1 MQESPILEVDAEP
14 EEVVVDELV
23 SLKARAD
30 KLGIKYHPSIST
42 TKLREKVQEALS
54 DDVVPAKTEAVKDT
68 GKETELQLRGRK
80 RREANALIRIR
91 VSCMNPN
98 KKEWDGEIITTG
110 NTNTGTI
117 KKFVPFNSEEGYHV
131 PHMIYEQLLQRQ
143 CQVFV
148 TVKDNRGNKVRK
160 GKLIKEFAIE
170 VLPPLTEKE
179 LKELAQRQ
187 AMASGSAD

>member
-1 MQESPILEVDAEP
+1 MTGDNDMQELPNEDEL
-14 EEVVVDELV
+14 VVDELEV
-23 SLKARAD
+23 LKARAD
-30 KLGIKYHPSIST
+30 KLGIKYHPSISLA
-42 TKLREKVQEALS
+42 KLKEKVSEGLADEAPEE
-54 DDVVPAKTEAVKDT
+54 VVTVKP
-68 GKETELQLRGRK
+68 GKETDVQLKARK

-117 KKFVPFNSEEGYHV
+117 KKFIPFNSDEGYHV

-160 GKLIKEFAIE
+160 GKLIKEFAVE
-170 VLPPLTEKE
+170 VLTPLTEKE

-187 AMASGSAD
+187 AMATGSAD

>member
-1 MQESPILEVDAEP
+1 MQELPNEDEL
-14 EEVVVDELV
+14 VVDELEV
-23 SLKARAD
+23 LKARAD
-30 KLGIKYHPSIST
+30 KLGIKYHPSISLA
-42 TKLREKVQEALS
+42 KLKEKVSEELKEES
-54 DDVVPAKTEAVKDT
+54 PEEVVTVKP
-68 GKETELQLRGRK
+68 GKETEVQLKARK

-117 KKFVPFNSEEGYHV
+117 KKFVPFNSDEGYHV

-160 GKLIKEFAIE
+160 GKLIKEFAVE

>member
-1 MQESPILEVDAEP
+1 MTGENDMQELPN
-14 EEVVVDELV
+14 EEELVVDELEV
-23 SLKARAD
+23 LKARAD
-30 KLGIKYHPSIST
+30 KLGIKYHPSISLA
-42 TKLREKVQEALS
+42 KLKEKVSEGLK
-54 DDVVPAKTEAVKDT
+54 DETPEEVVTVKP
-68 GKETELQLRGRK
+68 GKETDVQLKARK

-117 KKFVPFNSEEGYHV
+117 KKFVPFNSDEGYHV

-187 AMASGSAD
+187 AMAAGSAD

>member
-1 MQESPILEVDAEP
+1 MTGENDMQELPNE
-14 EEVVVDELV
+14 DELV
-23 SLKARAD
+23 VLKARAD
-30 KLGIKYHPSIST
+30 KLGIKYHPSISLA
-42 TKLREKVQEALS
+42 KLKEKVSESLS
-54 DDVVPAKTEAVKDT
+54 DEVVEPKAQSV
-68 GKETELQLRGRK
+68 KETDVQLKARK
-80 RREANALIRIR
+80 RREANALIRVR

-110 NTNTGTI
+110 NSNTGTI
-117 KKFVPFNSEEGYHV
+117 KKFVPFNSDEGYHV

-148 TVKDNRGNKVRK
+148 TVKDNRGNKIRK

-187 AMASGSAD
+187 AMATGSAD

>member
-1 MQESPILEVDAEP
+1 MQELPNEDEL
-14 EEVVVDELV
+14 VVDELEV
-23 SLKARAD
+23 LKARAD
-30 KLGIKYHPSIST
+30 KLGIKYHPSISLA
-42 TKLREKVQEALS
+42 KLKEKVSEGLA
-54 DDVVPAKTEAVKDT
+54 DDIPEEVVTVKP
-68 GKETELQLRGRK
+68 GKETDVQLKARK

-117 KKFVPFNSEEGYHV
+117 KKFVPFNSDEGYHV

>member
-1 MQESPILEVDAEP
+1 MTGENDMQELPNEDEL
-14 EEVVVDELV
+14 VVDELEV
-23 SLKARAD
+23 LKARAD
-30 KLGIKYHPSIST
+30 KLGIKYHPSISLA
-42 TKLREKVQEALS
+42 KLKEKVSEGLA
-54 DDVVPAKTEAVKDT
+54 DDTPEVVIVKP
-68 GKETELQLRGRK
+68 GKETEVQLKARK

-117 KKFVPFNSEEGYHV
+117 KKFVPFNSDEGYHV

-160 GKLIKEFAIE
+160 GKLIKEFAVE

-187 AMASGSAD
+187 AMAAGSAD

>member
-1 MQESPILEVDAEP
+1 MTGENDMQELPNEDEL
-14 EEVVVDELV
+14 VVDELEV
-23 SLKARAD
+23 LKARAD
-30 KLGIKYHPSIST
+30 KLGIKYHPSISLA
-42 TKLREKVQEALS
+42 KLKEKVSEGLA
-54 DDVVPAKTEAVKDT
+54 DETPEEVVTVKP
-68 GKETELQLRGRK
+68 GKETDVQLKARK

-117 KKFVPFNSEEGYHV
+117 KKFVPFNSDEGYHV

-160 GKLIKEFAIE
+160 GKLIKEFAVE

>member
-1 MQESPILEVDAEP
+1 MTGENDMQELPNEDEL
-14 EEVVVDELV
+14 VVDELEV
-23 SLKARAD
+23 LKARAD
-30 KLGIKYHPSIST
+30 KLGIKYHPSISLA
-42 TKLREKVQEALS
+42 KLKEKVAEGLA
-54 DDVVPAKTEAVKDT
+54 DETPEEVVTVKP
-68 GKETELQLRGRK
+68 GKETDVQLKARK

-117 KKFVPFNSEEGYHV
+117 KKFVPFNSDEGYHV

>member
-1 MQESPILEVDAEP
+1 MTGEIDMQELPIEDEL
-14 EEVVVDELV
+14 VVDELEV
-23 SLKARAD
+23 LKARAD
-30 KLGIKYHPSIST
+30 KLGIKYHPSISLA
-42 TKLREKVQEALS
+42 KLKEKVSEGLA
-54 DDVVPAKTEAVKDT
+54 DDTPEEVVTVKPS
-68 GKETELQLRGRK
+68 KETDVQLKARK

-117 KKFVPFNSEEGYHV
+117 KKFVPFNSDEGYHV

-160 GKLIKEFAIE
+160 GKLIKEFAVE
-170 VLPPLTEKE
+170 VLTPLTEKE

-187 AMASGSAD
+187 AMATGSAD

>member
-1 MQESPILEVDAEP
+1 MQELPNEDEL
-14 EEVVVDELV
+14 VVDELEV
-23 SLKARAD
+23 LKARAD
-30 KLGIKYHPSIST
+30 KLGIKFHPSISLA
-42 TKLREKVQEALS
+42 KLKEKVAEGLA
-54 DDVVPAKTEAVKDT
+54 DETPEEVVTVKP
-68 GKETELQLRGRK
+68 GKETDVQLKARK

-117 KKFVPFNSEEGYHV
+117 KKFVPFNSDEGYHV

-160 GKLIKEFAIE
+160 GKLIKEFAVE

-187 AMASGSAD
+187 AMATGSAD

>member
-1 MQESPILEVDAEP
+1 MTGEIDMQELPIEDEL
-14 EEVVVDELV
+14 VVDELEV
-23 SLKARAD
+23 LKARAD
-30 KLGIKYHPSIST
+30 KLGIKYHPSISLA
-42 TKLREKVQEALS
+42 KLKEKVTEGLAEDS
-54 DDVVPAKTEAVKDT
+54 PEVVVTVKP
-68 GKETELQLRGRK
+68 GKETDVQLKARK

-117 KKFVPFNSEEGYHV
+117 KKFVPFNSDEGYHV

-187 AMASGSAD
+187 AMASGTAN

>member
-14 EEVVVDELV
+14 EEVVFDELA

-68 GKETELQLRGRK
+68 GKETDIQLKARK

-117 KKFVPFNSEEGYHV
+117 KKFVPFNSDEGYHV

-160 GKLIKEFAIE
+160 GKLIKEFAVE

-187 AMASGSAD
+187 AMASGSSD

>member
-1 MQESPILEVDAEP
+1 MTGENDMQELPNEDEL
-14 EEVVVDELV
+14 VVDELEV
-23 SLKARAD
+23 LKARAD
-30 KLGIKYHPSIST
+30 KLGIKYHPSISLA
-42 TKLREKVQEALS
+42 KLKEKVSEGLA
-54 DDVVPAKTEAVKDT
+54 DDIPEEVVTVKP
-68 GKETELQLRGRK
+68 GKETDVQLKARK

-117 KKFVPFNSEEGYHV
+117 KKFVPFNSDEGYHV

>member
-1 MQESPILEVDAEP
+1 MTGENDMQELPNEDEL
-14 EEVVVDELV
+14 VVDELEV
-23 SLKARAD
+23 LKARAD
-30 KLGIKYHPSIST
+30 KLGIKYHPSISLA
-42 TKLREKVQEALS
+42 KLKEKVSEGLA
-54 DDVVPAKTEAVKDT
+54 DETPEEVIVKP
-68 GKETELQLRGRK
+68 GKETDVQLKARK

-117 KKFVPFNSEEGYHV
+117 KKFVPFNSDEGYHV

>member
-1 MQESPILEVDAEP
+1 MQELPNEDEL
-14 EEVVVDELV
+14 VVDELEV
-23 SLKARAD
+23 LKARAD
-30 KLGIKYHPSIST
+30 KLGIKYHPSISLA
-42 TKLREKVQEALS
+42 KLKEKVAEGLA
-54 DDVVPAKTEAVKDT
+54 DETPEEVVTVKP
-68 GKETELQLRGRK
+68 GKETDVQLKARK

-117 KKFVPFNSEEGYHV
+117 KKFVPFNSDEGYHV

>member
-1 MQESPILEVDAEP
+1 MTGENDMQELPNEDEL
-14 EEVVVDELV
+14 VVDELEV
-23 SLKARAD
+23 LKARAD
-30 KLGIKYHPSIST
+30 KLGIKYHPSISLA
-42 TKLREKVQEALS
+42 KLKEKVSEGLKEDS
-54 DDVVPAKTEAVKDT
+54 PEEVETVKP
-68 GKETELQLRGRK
+68 GKETDVQLKARK

-117 KKFVPFNSEEGYHV
+117 KKFVPFNSDEGYHV

>member
-1 MQESPILEVDAEP
+1 MTGEIDMQELPNEDEL
-14 EEVVVDELV
+14 VVDELEV
-23 SLKARAD
+23 LKARAD
-30 KLGIKYHPSIST
+30 KLGIKYHPSISLA
-42 TKLREKVQEALS
+42 KLKEKVSAELEEES
-54 DDVVPAKTEAVKDT
+54 PEEVVTVKP
-68 GKETELQLRGRK
+68 GKETDVQLKARK

-117 KKFVPFNSEEGYHV
+117 KKFVPFNSDEGYHV

-160 GKLIKEFAIE
+160 GKLIKEFAVE
-170 VLPPLTEKE
+170 VLTPLTEKE

-187 AMASGSAD
+187 AMATGSAD

>member
-1 MQESPILEVDAEP
+1 MTGENDMQEFPNEDDL
-14 EEVVVDELV
+14 VVDELEV
-23 SLKARAD
+23 LKARAD
-30 KLGIKYHPSIST
+30 KLGIKYNPSISLV
-42 TKLREKVQEALS
+42 KLKEKVTAELE
-54 DDVVPAKTEAVKDT
+54 DDTPEEVATVKPN
-68 GKETELQLRGRK
+68 KETDVQRKARK
-80 RREANALIRIR
+80 RREANALIRVR

-117 KKFVPFNSEEGYHV
+117 KKFVPFNSDEGYHV

-148 TVKDNRGNKVRK
+148 TVKNNRGDKVRK
-160 GKLIKEFAIE
+160 GKLIKEFAVE

-187 AMASGSAD
+187 AMAAGSAD

>member
-1 MQESPILEVDAEP
+1 MQEFPNEDDL
-14 EEVVVDELV
+14 VVDELEV
-23 SLKARAD
+23 LKARAD
-30 KLGIKYHPSIST
+30 KLGIKYHPSISLA
-42 TKLREKVQEALS
+42 KLKEKVSEGLA
-54 DDVVPAKTEAVKDT
+54 DNTPEVVTVKP
-68 GKETELQLRGRK
+68 GKETEVQLKARK

-117 KKFVPFNSEEGYHV
+117 KKFVPFNSDEGYHV

-160 GKLIKEFAIE
+160 GKLIKEFAVE

-187 AMASGSAD
+187 AMAAGSAD

>member
-1 MQESPILEVDAEP
+1 MTGENDMQELPNEDEL
-14 EEVVVDELV
+14 VVDELEV
-23 SLKARAD
+23 LKARAD
-30 KLGIKYHPSIST
+30 KLGIKYHPSISLA
-42 TKLREKVQEALS
+42 KLKEKVSEGLA
-54 DDVVPAKTEAVKDT
+54 DETPEEVITVKP
-68 GKETELQLRGRK
+68 GKETDVQLKARK

-117 KKFVPFNSEEGYHV
+117 KKFVPFNSDEGYHV

>member
-1 MQESPILEVDAEP
+1 MIGENDMQELPIEDEL
-14 EEVVVDELV
+14 VVDELEV
-23 SLKARAD
+23 LKARAD
-30 KLGIKYHPSIST
+30 KLGIKYHPSISLA
-42 TKLREKVQEALS
+42 KLKEKVTEGLEEDS
-54 DDVVPAKTEAVKDT
+54 PEVVTVKP
-68 GKETELQLRGRK
+68 GKETDVQLKARK

-91 VSCMNPN
+91 VACMNPN

-117 KKFVPFNSEEGYHV
+117 KKFVPFNSDEGYHV

>member
-1 MQESPILEVDAEP
+1 MTGETDMQELPNEDEL
-14 EEVVVDELV
+14 VVDELEV
-23 SLKARAD
+23 LKARAD
-30 KLGIKYHPSIST
+30 KLGIKYHPSISLA
-42 TKLREKVQEALS
+42 KLKEKVSEGLA
-54 DDVVPAKTEAVKDT
+54 DETPEEVITVKP
-68 GKETELQLRGRK
+68 GKETDVQLKARK

-117 KKFVPFNSEEGYHV
+117 KKFVPFNSDEGYHV

>member
-1 MQESPILEVDAEP
+1 MQELPNEDEL
-14 EEVVVDELV
+14 VVDELEV
-23 SLKARAD
+23 LKARAD
-30 KLGIKYHPSIST
+30 KLGIKYHPSISLA
-42 TKLREKVQEALS
+42 KLKEKVSEGLK
-54 DDVVPAKTEAVKDT
+54 DNTPEEVTTVKPS
-68 GKETELQLRGRK
+68 KETDVQLKARK

-117 KKFVPFNSEEGYHV
+117 KKFVPFNSDEGYHV

>member
-1 MQESPILEVDAEP
+1 MQELPNEDEL
-14 EEVVVDELV
+14 VVDELEV
-23 SLKARAD
+23 LKARAD
-30 KLGIKYHPSIST
+30 KLGIKYHPSISLA
-42 TKLREKVQEALS
+42 KLKEKVSEGLA
-54 DDVVPAKTEAVKDT
+54 DETPEEVITVKP
-68 GKETELQLRGRK
+68 GKETDVQLKARK

-117 KKFVPFNSEEGYHV
+117 KKFVPFNSDEGYHV

>member
-1 MQESPILEVDAEP
+1 MQELPIEDEL
-14 EEVVVDELV
+14 VVDELEV
-23 SLKARAD
+23 LKARAD
-30 KLGIKYHPSIST
+30 KLGIKYHPSISLA
-42 TKLREKVQEALS
+42 KLKEKVTEGLEEDS
-54 DDVVPAKTEAVKDT
+54 PEVVTVKP
-68 GKETELQLRGRK
+68 GKETDVQLKARK

-91 VSCMNPN
+91 VACMNPN

-117 KKFVPFNSEEGYHV
+117 KKFVPFNSDEGYHV